1 MTTTIA
7 TSKSCG
13 PQLWHTA
20 GAVVDGHY
28 LFNKQKIHLIKGER
42 MKGKYYI
49 IDRSIYG
56 SKGGSTI
63 GNVGRVL
70 FDVPCQGQCGQSN
83 IPALSPL
90 NSPSIVPT
98 DLLHPK
104 HRVKSWTA
112 NETLQAIR
120 LVTARRG
127 QWDHK
132 NKV

>member
-1 MTTTIA
+1 
-7 TSKSCG
+7 
-13 PQLWHTA
+13 
-20 GAVVDGHY
+20 
-28 LFNKQKIHLIKGER
+28 

-49 IDRSIYG
+49 IKRSIYG

-90 NSPSIVPT
+90 NSPSIVLT
-98 DLLHPK
+98 DPLHPK